1 MSGMD
6 EFKDLYIQTARE
18 RITQLN
24 DLLIKLEA
32 NPSQLDIIQELM
44 RAGHSLKGE
53 SAAMG
58 YEKLA
63 TLAHVIEDLFTGIG
77 NGSLSIKPELMDQLF
92 SAVDRIQQSVDGISA
107 NNQEADTQ
115 DLVDTIK
122 KITGLT
128 TDGFGKTDKSKP
140 IVATTAP
147 DASTP
152 AAATPASEPTPA
164 PSATPT
170 DTAPSTTPVVAGP
183 PPANNEIKAGDK
195 ISTVTLKVEKLDQ
208 MISISEELVLL
219 KMKLKTNSIVEGN
232 AGLKAEMYQL
242 DRLVTDMQFHIM
254 QARLFPI
261 SLALTTVP
269 RLVRD
274 TSKKTGK
281 NVRLEIEGDDTTV
294 DRTIIDHLTE
304 PFVHMIRNAIDHGIE
319 SAEERKAAGK
329 PEQAVVKIKAYTK
342 ENKFYIDIS
351 DDGAGID
358 WKKLGEAGVRKG
370 YCTAQEAAT
379 WSDKQMEQL
388 LYMGGV
394 STNKVVTDVS
404 GRGVGMG
411 AVQKAI
417 QKLSGSID
425 IKTKVGVGTTFILK
439 LPMTLAIIRALLVK
453 VGHQT
458 YAVPANNI
466 VRSIQVKDED
476 LIMSGNTLV
485 TVVDNQRVALYNLE
499 KLFDLEHL
507 VQQNVSDDQ
516 QLEKK
521 KNSFK
526 TVVLIRLDEEM
537 FGCLVDK
544 ILAEEEI
551 LVKPL
556 GPLLKQAANFSGATI
571 LADGAAAPIINVEG
585 LRWK

>member
-24 DLLIKLEA
+24 DFLIKLEA
-32 NPSQLDIIQELM
+32 NPTQLDLIQELM
-44 RAGHSLKGE
+44 RTGHSLKGE

-77 NGSLSIKPELMDQLF
+77 NGSLTIKPELMDQLF
-92 SAVDRIQQSVDGISA
+92 SAVDRIQQSVDGIAAS
-107 NNQEADTQ
+107 NQEADTQ
-115 DLVDTIK
+115 DLVDAIK
-122 KITGLT
+122 KMTGLT

-140 IVATTAP
+140 IVGDSAP
-147 DASTP
+147 AP
-152 AAATPASEPTPA
+152 AAATPPPDAPQNPT
-164 PSATPT
+164 TNGPT
-170 DTAPSTTPVVAGP
+170 AGP
-183 PPANNEIKAGDK
+183 PPANNEVKTADK

-219 KMKLKTNSIVEGN
+219 KMKLKANSIVENN
-232 AGLKAEMYQL
+232 ASLKAEMHRL

-342 ENKFYIDIS
+342 ENKFYVDIS
-351 DDGAGID
+351 DDGMGID
-358 WKKLGEAGVRKG
+358 WKKVGAAGVKKG
-370 YCTAQEAAT
+370 FCTAEEAAT
-379 WSDKQMEQL
+379 WTDKQMEQL

-394 STNKVVTDVS
+394 STNQVVTDVS

-417 QKLSGSID
+417 KKLGGGIE
-425 IKTKVGVGTTFILK
+425 IKTKVGAGTTFTLR
-439 LPMTLAIIRALLVK
+439 LPMTLAIIQALLVK

-466 VRSIQVKDED
+466 VRSIQVKNED
-476 LIMSGNTLV
+476 LLMSGNTLV
-485 TVVDNQRVALYNLE
+485 TVVDGQRVALFNLE
-499 KLFDLEHL
+499 ALFGLPRQEED
-507 VQQNVSDDQ
+507 
-516 QLEKK
+516 EK
-521 KNSFK
+521 NIK
-526 TVVLIRLDEEM
+526 TVVLIRLEEGVI
-537 FGCLVDK
+537 GCLVDK
-544 ILAEEEI
+544 IIAEEEI

-556 GPLLKQAANFSGATI
+556 GPLLKHASNFSGATI

-585 LRWK
+585 LQWK

>member
-32 NPSQLDIIQELM
+32 NPTQLDIIQELM

-140 IVATTAP
+140 IVASTSADTPPATTP
-147 DASTP
+147 ETPPTPEVASTATSP
-152 AAATPASEPTPA
+152 A
-164 PSATPT
+164 
-170 DTAPSTTPVVAGP
+170 PVVAGP
-183 PPANNEIKAGDK
+183 PPANNEVKAGDK

-507 VQQNVSDDQ
+507 VRQNVSDDQ
-516 QLEKK
+516 QSEKR

-526 TVVLIRLDEEM
+526 TVVLIRLDDEM

>member
-24 DLLIKLEA
+24 DFLIKLEA
-32 NPSQLDIIQELM
+32 NPTQLDLIQELM
-44 RAGHSLKGE
+44 RTGHSLKGE

-77 NGSLSIKPELMDQLF
+77 NGSLTIKPELMDQLF
-92 SAVDRIQQSVDGISA
+92 SAVDRIQQSVDGIAAS
-107 NNQEADTQ
+107 NQEADTQ
-115 DLVDTIK
+115 DLVDAIK
-122 KITGLT
+122 KMTGLT

-140 IVATTAP
+140 IVTNAAAEPISTTPPAP
-147 DASTP
+147 TTPTTDTVAPVASTP
-152 AAATPASEPTPA
+152 TPI
-164 PSATPT
+164 
-170 DTAPSTTPVVAGP
+170 VAGP
-183 PPANNEIKAGDK
+183 PPANNEIKAADK

-219 KMKLKTNSIVEGN
+219 KMKLKTNSIVESN

-370 YCTAQEAAT
+370 YCTAQEAST
-379 WSDKQMEQL
+379 WTDKQMEQL

-453 VGHQT
+453 VSHQT
-458 YAVPANNI
+458 YAIPANNI
-466 VRSIQVKDED
+466 VRSIQIKDED

-507 VQQNVSDDQ
+507 VQRDASADEQA
-516 QLEKK
+516 EKK

-526 TVVLIRLDEEM
+526 TVVLIRMDDEM

-544 ILAEEEI
+544 IIAEEEI